1 MNRTLTEKE
10 KEFLSYLKKALR
22 FSGIS
27 IRQKVNIEELC
38 EERKDVPITFE
49 NEKKL
54 VKDVVIDFVLYRKG
68 KAIAGIEIVDE
79 PEEYRSAKGEK
90 ILKDFVFRTLGYE
103 YFRVIRMDKL
113 RESADIIKE
122 KISHL

>member
-1 MNRTLTEKE
+1 MAIKRGVSLY
-10 KEFLSYLKKALR
+10 SYQQAQFFKQLDWKAQIREVHDNLKT
-22 FSGIS
+22 
-27 IRQKVNIEELC
+27 
-38 EERKDVPITFE
+38 D
-49 NEKKL
+49 
-54 VKDVVIDFVLYRKG
+54 
-68 KAIAGIEIVDE
+68 GIEIIDE

-113 RESADIIKE
+113 KESADIIKE